1 MSSNRPSIRSIL
13 APTAAK
19 AVTVAAAGVVAAA
32 LSLTTAAGAA
42 TGGTHTRSA
51 AASSF
56 SFALKP
62 SSSAISAC
70 LPKAG
75 GHVTITPGT
84 LNDTMTVS
92 LHGMPANAGFD
103 LFVIQ
108 QPTAP
113 FGVSWYQSDIHA
125 NSNGAGSATVKGIF
139 DAETFSVSP
148 GGTTTFAP
156 THQYHL
162 GVWFNDP
169 NVPFNRGCEPG
180 GTAPIVTP
188 FNGEQNAGIQV
199 VNTAQF
205 PVNAGPLSPLKTPP
219 TTPGPAPP
227 PGARHRRAVLA
238 RGSDPRNPPVAKAPL
253 LRRAALACQ
262 LGQLA

>member
-1 MSSNRPSIRSIL
+1 MTIRSIRSIL
-13 APTAAK
+13 APTAGK
-19 AVTVAAAGVVAAA
+19 AVAVAATGAVAAA
-32 LSLTTAAGAA
+32 LSLTATAGAA
-42 TGGTHTRSA
+42 TGGAATGGAHARSA

-62 SSSAISAC
+62 SSPAIKAC

-75 GHVTITPGT
+75 GHVTITPT
-84 LNDTMTVS
+84 ALNDIMKVN
-92 LHGMPANAGFD
+92 LRGMPPNSDFD

-125 NSNGAGSATVKGIF
+125 NDNGFGSATVRGIF
-139 DAETFSVSP
+139 DAETFSVSL

-156 THQYHL
+156 THQFHL

-169 NVPFNRGCEPG
+169 NLPFNLGCEPG
-180 GTAPIVTP
+180 ATTPAVTP
-188 FNGEQNAGIQV
+188 FNGEQHAGIQV

-205 PVNAGPLSPLKTPP
+205 PVDAGPLSHV
-219 TTPGPAPP
+219 
-227 PGARHRRAVLA
+227 HR
-238 RGSDPRNPPVAKAPL
+238 
-253 LRRAALACQ
+253 
-262 LGQLA
+262 

>member
-1 MSSNRPSIRSIL
+1 MSSARPTIRSIL

-19 AVTVAAAGVVAAA
+19 AVTVVATGAVAAA
-32 LSLTTAAGAA
+32 LSLTATAGAA
-42 TGGTHTRSA
+42 TGGAHAR
-51 AASSF
+51 
-56 SFALKP
+56 

-75 GHVTITPGT
+75 GHVTITPGK
-84 LNDTMTVS
+84 LNDTMTVN
-92 LHGMPANAGFD
+92 LHGMPPNTGFD

-113 FGVSWYQSDIHA
+113 FGVSWYQSDIQA
-125 NSNGAGSATVKGIF
+125 NDNGFGSATVRGIF
-139 DAETFSVSP
+139 DNETFSVSP

-169 NVPFNRGCEPG
+169 NVPFNLGCEPG
-180 GTAPIVTP
+180 ATQAIVTP
-188 FNGEQNAGIQV
+188 FNGEQHAGIQV

-205 PVNAGPLSPLKTPP
+205 PVDAGPLSHV
-219 TTPGPAPP
+219 
-227 PGARHRRAVLA
+227 HR
-238 RGSDPRNPPVAKAPL
+238 
-253 LRRAALACQ
+253 
-262 LGQLA
+262 

>member
-1 MSSNRPSIRSIL
+1 MSSTRPTIRSIL

-19 AVTVAAAGVVAAA
+19 AVAVVSAGAFAAA
-32 LSLTTAAGAA
+32 LSLTATAGAA
-42 TGGTHTRSA
+42 TGGTHARS

-75 GHVTITPGT
+75 GHVTITPGA
-84 LNDTMTVS
+84 LNDTMTVN

-113 FGVSWYQSDIHA
+113 FGVSWYQSDIQA
-125 NSNGAGSATVKGIF
+125 NSNGFGSATVKGIF

-169 NVPFNRGCEPG
+169 NVPFNLGCEPG
-180 GTAPIVTP
+180 APSPIVTP

-205 PVNAGPLSPLKTPP
+205 PVNAGPLSHV
-219 TTPGPAPP
+219 
-227 PGARHRRAVLA
+227 HR
-238 RGSDPRNPPVAKAPL
+238 
-253 LRRAALACQ
+253 
-262 LGQLA
+262 